1 MSVGGER
8 IALRSKYA
16 YAAKHG
22 DELSFP
28 ADADMFLVE
37 KRENGWWKG
46 EYNGVSGLFPYNY
59 VDVVPSAA
67 AAAAVPTPRPSQ
79 PDQKKLASIPS
90 FNDGKER
97 AIALDDYQAKDSQQL
112 DFKKDEIIII
122 VQKFPTGWWK
132 GENSSGRQGVFPQK
146 TVKLLSDLKDEQE
159 KGKKHK
165 RGRSQTNRNEG
176 SRKRSSSKSHN
187 ASPTSPRLVP
197 PPGSGAEDAG
207 STESS
212 VDASMD
218 DDQSSEEQTSFGM
231 GAPPSLPSLPPPS
244 ASSAKLSLPPGQYVK
259 ALEPYQASGPGQL
272 SFNKGDVIR
281 VIEKKEED
289 FWMGELNKA
298 IGLFPTDCVE
308 EIGGGSSSDGP
319 KTIAV
324 ALFDYS
330 GNTEGQLSFNKDDK
344 ITVLGKTENGWWR
357 GELKGKVGHFPGSY
371 VREESSADKES
382 STPKASASLDSITS
396 ARQPTM
402 KALAIKSKA
411 IAVHKYAAQDNN
423 QLSFEPNDE
432 ITVLAKAANG
442 WWSGELRGKIGHFP
456 GSYVKELTDGNPSGP
471 LSSRPQTTSF
481 SSSPVD
487 PANLRRASALYAY
500 TAQSSSELSLKP
512 GDELVILPTSAGDT
526 KGWLTGHL
534 VSNKSQIGHFPASY
548 VKILDGEAAES
559 ASVSRTK
566 AEVGRAK
573 SVSLTPRR
581 RSQERPDPPTATSGG
596 PPSKA
601 PPPVPPPGAA
611 SAEAP
616 PKPLP
621 PLPPGSRASLSLPS
635 PTASQET
642 DKTSPGSSRPP
653 ASAPP
658 PLPPKDPS
666 PPSEASTA
674 SEPSPQPVPVARAVS
689 AAIQKSSDRKPSVG
703 SGSSA
708 SLKPPGPRVDVSA
721 PVTQT
726 AGSSSSASANMAD
739 SGETAKEIEKIKNAM
754 VKLQQQTK
762 GAVEEMLNRI
772 DAQQKE
778 RLKLEYVMRDMKR
791 TVKEEK
797 EARLRVEQ
805 QNRVL
810 YTELQALK
818 AREEQTKADNQ
829 INDEFSGMSAS
840 ELRNQVRKLSTQ
852 LDQEVHARQDL
863 QSFVAQLQADI
874 DAVKRSVRRD
884 AAPSGGMTGSGSF
897 GGAPSLPQRTH
908 TQPNS
913 HPHSTTTSSSFR
925 QTNGH
930 HEHVDPDDYF
940 YKPS

>member
-1 MSVGGER
+1 
-8 IALRSKYA
+8 
-16 YAAKHG
+16 
-22 DELSFP
+22 
-28 ADADMFLVE
+28 
-37 KRENGWWKG
+37 
-46 EYNGVSGLFPYNY
+46 
-59 VDVVPSAA
+59 
-67 AAAAVPTPRPSQ
+67 
-79 PDQKKLASIPS
+79 
-90 FNDGKER
+90 
-97 AIALDDYQAKDSQQL
+97 
-112 DFKKDEIIII
+112 
-122 VQKFPTGWWK
+122 
-132 GENSSGRQGVFPQK
+132 
-146 TVKLLSDLKDEQE
+146 
-159 KGKKHK
+159 
-165 RGRSQTNRNEG
+165 
-176 SRKRSSSKSHN
+176 
-187 ASPTSPRLVP
+187 
-197 PPGSGAEDAG
+197 
-207 STESS
+207 
-212 VDASMD
+212 
-218 DDQSSEEQTSFGM
+218 
-231 GAPPSLPSLPPPS
+231 LPSLPPPS
-244 ASSAKLSLPPGQYVK
+244 ASSAKLSLPPGHYVK

-281 VIEKKEED
+281 VVEKKEDD

-298 IGLFPTDCVE
+298 IGLFPADCVE
-308 EIGGGSSSDGP
+308 EIGGSSNDAKG
-319 KTIAV
+319 TAV
-324 ALFDYS
+324 ALFDYT
-330 GNTEGQLSFNKDDK
+330 GNTEGQLSFSKDDK

-371 VREESSADKES
+371 VREEGAAEKEVLS
-382 STPKASASLDSITS
+382 PKASASLDSIAS

-456 GSYVKELTDGNPSGP
+456 GSYVREITDGSSSGP

-481 SSSPVD
+481 TSSPVD

-500 TAQSSSELSLKP
+500 TAQTSAELSLKI

-534 VSNKSQIGHFPASY
+534 ASNKSQIGHFPASY
-548 VKILDGEAAES
+548 VKILEGAELEAPATARLKS
-559 ASVSRTK
+559 
-566 AEVGRAK
+566 EVGRAK

-581 RSQERPDPPTATSGG
+581 RSQERAEPPAATTGG

-601 PPPVPPPGAA
+601 PPPLPPGGA
-611 SAEAP
+611 SAEVP

-621 PLPPGSRASLSLPS
+621 PLPPGSRASTSLPS
-635 PTASQET
+635 PTGTQEN
-642 DKTSPGSSRPP
+642 DRPSSGRPP

-658 PLPPKDPS
+658 PLPPKDTS
-666 PPSEASTA
+666 ATATESTLV
-674 SEPSPQPVPVARAVS
+674 SEPTPTPAPVPVARAVS
-689 AAIQKSSDRKPSVG
+689 AAIHKSSERRPSAG

-721 PVTQT
+721 PAAQTVGPAAPASVTAD
-726 AGSSSSASANMAD
+726 AGDA
-739 SGETAKEIEKIKNAM
+739 AKDIEKIKNAM

-818 AREEQTKADNQ
+818 AREDQNRSDSK
-829 INDEFSGMSAS
+829 INDEFSGMGAS

-863 QSFVAQLQADI
+863 QSFVVQLQADI
-874 DAVKRSVRRD
+874 DAVKRSVRRET
-884 AAPSGGMTGSGSF
+884 APSGGMTGSGSF
-897 GGAPSLPQRTH
+897 GAPSLPQRTH
-908 TQPNS
+908 VAQSSSNP
-913 HPHSTTTSSSFR
+913 PSTTASSFR

-930 HEHVDPDDYF
+930 SEHVDPDDYF